1 MIFAS
6 DLDHT
11 LIYSKRSMGD
21 FHRNSELIPVEL
33 HNNEYRSFMTQDTL
47 SLLQQVMQVSTF
59 VPVTTRTV
67 EQYKRV
73 FHISENLKTKYA
85 VTSNGGNILID
96 GMPDPIWAK
105 RIKVASDRC
114 LDPAEINKLF
124 EEISSPEWVLRGYLA
139 DGLFFTYM
147 IDQTKIPVDIVENF
161 RIKLASLGWSLSI
174 QGRKLYLI
182 PTEINKG
189 NAVKYLKEVLSCSFV
204 AASGD
209 SLLDESLL
217 MAADFAVAPSH
228 GELFSTYK
236 NSGAYNF
243 TKAVGIVAAEEILKS
258 VLDAFKLR
266 QVTSA

>member
-1 MIFAS
+1 
-6 DLDHT
+6 
-11 LIYSKRSMGD
+11 
-21 FHRNSELIPVEL
+21 
-33 HNNEYRSFMTQDTL
+33 
-47 SLLQQVMQVSTF
+47 
-59 VPVTTRTV
+59 
-67 EQYKRV
+67 
-73 FHISENLKTKYA
+73 
-85 VTSNGGNILID
+85 
-96 GMPDPIWAK
+96 
-105 RIKVASDRC
+105 
-114 LDPAEINKLF
+114 
-124 EEISSPEWVLRGYLA
+124 
-139 DGLFFTYM
+139 M

-161 RIKLASLGWSLSI
+161 RIKLACLGWSLSI